1 MTEDA
6 ADTAIRQA
14 IGGDADAIAWITA
27 QADTT
32 ETAVL
37 IVMAA
42 LLERQPA
49 HLDRAGAVAATS
61 RERQVVAIAR
71 SHLGGERELVDA
83 LARDHLVDHPDSL
96 IIAWVASGAAVP
108 PPHRERA

>member
-1 MTEDA
+1 MTEDT

-14 IGGDADAIAWITA
+14 IGGDVDAIAWITA

-42 LLERQPA
+42 LLDHQPA
-49 HLDRAGAVAATS
+49 HLDRAGAMAATS

-96 IIAWVASGAAVP
+96 IIAWVASGAVVP